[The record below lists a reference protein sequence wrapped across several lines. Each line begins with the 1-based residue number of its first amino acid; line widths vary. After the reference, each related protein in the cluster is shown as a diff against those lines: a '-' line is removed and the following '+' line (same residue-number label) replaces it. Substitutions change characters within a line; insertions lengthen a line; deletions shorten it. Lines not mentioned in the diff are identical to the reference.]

1 VPCLVNCLCCWDQP
15 HTADVRALEVSQFQR
30 APATKLEM
38 REAQETTR
46 KLGRETV
53 TSEIGRARPTPSLPG
68 SQEPG
73 LNPAW
78 LLLLASRQWYR
89 N

>member
-1 VPCLVNCLCCWDQP
+1 VFGELSVLLDEP

-53 TSEIGRARPTPSLPG
+53 TSEIAR
-68 SQEPG
+68 
-73 LNPAW
+73 
-78 LLLLASRQWYR
+78 
-89 N
+89 

>member
-1 VPCLVNCLCCWDQP
+1 VFGELSVLLDQP

-53 TSEIGRARPTPSLPG
+53 TSELAALDRPQASPALKSPA
-68 SQEPG
+68 P
-73 LNPAW
+73 NPAW
-78 LLLLASRQWYR
+78 LLLLASGQQYR